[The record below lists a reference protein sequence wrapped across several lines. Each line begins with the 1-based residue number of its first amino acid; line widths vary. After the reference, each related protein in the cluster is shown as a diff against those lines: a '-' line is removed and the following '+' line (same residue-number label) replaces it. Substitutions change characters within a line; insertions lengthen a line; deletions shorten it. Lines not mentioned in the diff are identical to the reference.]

1 MYRQTGMIDR
11 WFLEK
16 PKPPVI
22 KITPSAYTMSMAY
35 VDGCSKEIGWLCHVS
50 EIDGEYVIDDCFL
63 PEQEVAGATC
73 EFTEAGTANIMTEVI
88 RTKGIEYYNQI
99 KCWAHSHV
107 DMAAR
112 PSGQDKQ
119 QILKWKENDY
129 FIMLI
134 TNKKGE
140 FYAEFYDF
148 KNKVAFNN
156 LSVELYHPDQ
166 ESYNRKAAEEIK
178 EKVSDIKP
186 PQLKVVDGGLR
197 SIPGQMSFIS
207 NIVSNHDDK
216 FDAFAYAHNTMK
228 DKYPEGLKVAKDE
241 ECVHERPSMKVI
253 PPDYFDDEEDEDEYW
268 NNIEELRFPI
278 PGLEGE
284 WEEGTF
290 EENALWEFSKGIYDL
305 GMRYPEEV
313 TYEKIIKAL
322 LYPAGLPTMG
332 KGPEISGLMKL
343 TDKLDAPTRK
353 YIFNHVFNQAKV
365 NAEAI
370 DGVLNLMQYDSYINQ
385 VGIIMDEEIPYDK
398 EFLYDVMITDGLV
411 SPEAAQEF
419 LLVLPLFLGASYSDE
434 MKDYDGLVEYVEDVM
449 LDKWVKGFLKDYN
462 E

>member
-1 MYRQTGMIDR
+1 MYRQTGTIDR
-11 WFLEK
+11 WFLEL

-22 KITPSAYTMSMAY
+22 KITSDAYAMSMAY
-35 VDGCSKEIGWLCHVS
+35 VDGCKKEIGWLCHVS
-50 EIDGEYVIDDCFL
+50 EIGEEYVIDDCFL

-73 EFTEAGTANIMTEVI
+73 EFTEAGTANVMTEVI
-88 RTKGIEYYNQI
+88 QAKGIEYYNQI

-186 PQLKVVDGGLR
+186 QESKFAVPGLR
-197 SIPGQMSFIS
+197 NVPGQMSFIS
-207 NIVSNHDDK
+207 TSRDDK
-216 FDAFAYAHNTMK
+216 FDAFAYAHKTMK
-228 DKYPEGLKVAKDE
+228 DKYPEGLKAAEDE
-241 ECVHERPSMKVI
+241 ECVYERPSMKII
-253 PPDYFDDEEDEDEYW
+253 PPDHFDYEYEDDEDED
-268 NNIEELRFPI
+268 NISEMRFPI
-278 PGLEGE
+278 PGIEGD
-284 WEEGTF
+284 WEEGEF
-290 EENALWEFSKGIYDL
+290 EQHQLWEFSKGIYEL
-305 GMRYPEEV
+305 GMEFPEEV

-322 LYPAGLPTMG
+322 FHPLGLPTMG
-332 KGPEISGLMKL
+332 KGPEINGLMKL
-343 TDKLDAPTRK
+343 IDKFDTPTRK
-353 YIFNHVFNQAKV
+353 YIFNHVFNHNKYNEEV
-365 NAEAI
+365 M
-370 DGVLNLMQYDSYINQ
+370 DGVMNLMQYDSYINE
-385 VGIIMDEEIPYDK
+385 VAIIMDEEIPYGK
-398 EFLYDVMITDGLV
+398 EFLYDLMVTDGIV
-411 SPEAAQEF
+411 TPEAAPEF
-419 LLVLPLFLGASYSDE
+419 LLVLPLFLGASFSDE
-434 MKDYDGLVEYVEDVM
+434 MKDHDGLVEYVENVM
-449 LDKWVKGFLKDYN
+449 LDKWVAGFLKDYN
-462 E
+462 K